1 MVLNHPTQGLPQL
14 QNQGFVPT
22 PQGSHAGTP
31 CQTDDELDEL
41 PDVESVDPKHSR
53 GKPGRTTGRP
63 GRTEEIKGKYKSLLK
78 LKLGPILSGDLSIC
92 KILFVESLQ
101 NYGVS

>member
-1 MVLNHPTQGLPQL
+1 MVHPTQGLPQQ

-31 CQTDDELDEL
+31 SQTDDELDEL

-53 GKPGRTTGRP
+53 RRPGRTRRRL
-63 GRTEEIKGKYKSLLK
+63 GRTEEIRGKYKSL
-78 LKLGPILSGDLSIC
+78 
-92 KILFVESLQ
+92 
-101 NYGVS
+101 

>member
-14 QNQGFVPT
+14 QNPGFAST
-22 PQGSHAGTP
+22 PQGSHTGTP

-41 PDVESVDPKHSR
+41 PDVESVDPKRS
-53 GKPGRTTGRP
+53 GWKPGRTMGRP

-78 LKLGPILSGDLSIC
+78 LI
-92 KILFVESLQ
+92 
-101 NYGVS
+101 N